1 MKKTRLLDV
10 QKYVYNS
17 KKITVFLQAVNAFV
31 SLSTAAV
38 FFTLFFEFLFE
49 SPIKVVKFLVVVGAP
64 FIAVTV
70 ARRIINAK
78 RPYEIYDFY
87 KNPPKAK
94 KGSSFPSRHAVS
106 VLAVAT
112 VALFFK
118 WYLGV
123 PLMLLGAM
131 MCAARV
137 LLGIHF
143 IKDVFAGSLAGI
155 VCAVIGTL
163 ILL

>member
-1 MKKTRLLDV
+1 MGKIKLLDI

-17 KKITVFLQAVNAFV
+17 KKLTVFLQAVNAFV
-31 SLSTAAV
+31 SLSTAVV
-38 FFTLFFEFLFE
+38 FFALFFDFLFE
-49 SPIKVVKFLVVVGAP
+49 SPIKLLKFLVVVGAP

-87 KNPPKAK
+87 ENPPKAK
-94 KGSSFPSRHAVS
+94 KGYSFPSRHAVS

-123 PLMLLGAM
+123 PLLLLGTM

-143 IKDVFAGSLAGI
+143 IKDVFAGALTGI

-163 ILL
+163 LLL